1 MQTTSLVRKHSTP
14 AQRDQILRRYQ
25 RSQLTQ
31 KEFAAQAGIGV
42 STLQSWLR
50 QAGPPAQEEG
60 GTGFLPAPNLL
71 ATAPPPPTYR
81 IEWPGGVALEVRP
94 GFAREELVA
103 LLAALPVV

>member
-14 AQRDQILRRYQ
+14 AQRDKILRRYQ

-50 QAGPPAQEEG
+50 QAEPTQAEG
-60 GTGFLPAPNLL
+60 STGFLPAPNLL
-71 ATAPPPPTYR
+71 ATTPPPATYR

>member
-14 AQRDQILRRYQ
+14 AQREKILWRYR

-50 QAGPPAQEEG
+50 QGASTQEEG
-60 GTGFLPAPNLL
+60 GTSFLSAPNLL
-71 ATAPPPPTYR
+71 ATTPPPPTYR
-81 IEWPGGVALEVRP
+81 IEWPGRVALEVRP
-94 GFAREELVA
+94 GFAPEELVA